1 MELITNYSQPEF
13 YRFSRDSIELANL
26 VVNYFIENSISPGRV
41 ADLCCGSGVISLE
54 IIQKLMD
61 DPSLKVSSIDF
72 YELQEDY
79 RKHLEN
85 NIGQVSEYFPNTD
98 FNINICNIL
107 KNLEQSQ
114 DRFDLIVMNPPY
126 FHHASGRSPKDERA
140 RICREYKDGQ
150 LKGLLNRGVEL
161 LSANGK
167 FFFVCREDKDSIKVI
182 DELSLKYQVEKV
194 SEASSFSIYLLLRS

>member
-26 VVNYFIENSISPGRV
+26 VVNRLIENSISPGRV

-61 DPSLKVSSIDF
+61 EPSLKVSSIDF
-72 YELQEDY
+72 YEIQEDY
-79 RKHLEN
+79 RNHLET
-85 NIGQVSEYFPNTD
+85 NINLVSEYFSNTE

-107 KNLEQSQ
+107 SDLGQSQ
-114 DRFDLIVMNPPY
+114 DKYDLIVMNPPY
-126 FHHASGRSPKDERA
+126 FHHASGRSPKDERT
-140 RICREYKDGQ
+140 RICREYKEGQ
-150 LKGLLNRGVEL
+150 LKGLLNRGIEF
-161 LSANGK
+161 LSTNGR
-167 FFFVCREDKDSIKVI
+167 FFFVCREDKESIKVI

-194 SEASSFSIYLLLRS
+194 SEASAFSIYLLLRS